1 MPETSPET
9 LPRRRDVPD
18 DQKWGVESVFP
29 DVGAWEAEYVRL
41 DGEMAG
47 IADYAGRLGDS
58 AATLCAALARRDA
71 LELAVGRVYLYASMQ
86 AAADAGDQAAGALE
100 SRARGLYARC
110 NSALA
115 FFGPEIL
122 ALPPAMLTAWAR
134 EEPGLDVYGHYFDK
148 LARRR
153 AHVRSEEVEALLAQV
168 SEPLGALATAAQ
180 VLGAADLQFAPI
192 LDASGERR
200 EVAQGTI
207 SDLVRESDAGVRL
220 RAWGSYADGYL
231 GVKNTLASCLSGRVK
246 QTVWEA
252 RARHYPSAL
261 TASLAPNAI
270 PDEVFHTLLSTFQ
283 AHLPIWHRYW
293 GLLRRGLG
301 VENLRC
307 ADVPAYAVPAPLPR
321 AGKTVSFVDA
331 TDLICRGMAPL
342 GEEYVAAMRAG
353 LTDQHWVDRAPSRG
367 KGSGAFST
375 GVPGTRPFI
384 MMNFRDDVFSVSTLA
399 HELGHSMHSL
409 LTWQTQP
416 PVYAGYSLFVAE
428 VASNFNQ
435 ALVRG
440 HLLDESTDAA
450 WTLAIVEEA
459 ISNFHRYL
467 FVMPTLARFELD
479 CHQKI
484 ERGEALTA
492 DGMGATLASLFR
504 EGYGGAVEIDEA
516 DEARLGITWAH
527 FGHFYSPFYVYQYA
541 TGIAAAN
548 ALAEDVRTEGAPASE
563 RYLSFLKTGGS
574 LYPLDALKVAGIDM
588 ASPAPI
594 ERAFGVLSRLVARLE
609 GLV

>member
-1 MPETSPET
+1 MPETSPKT
-9 LPRRRDVPD
+9 LPRRQDVPD
-18 DQKWGVESVFP
+18 DQKWSVESVFP
-29 DVGAWEAEYVRL
+29 NVEAWEAEYACL

-47 IADYAGRLGDS
+47 ITDHAGKLGES
-58 AATLCAALARRDA
+58 AATLSAALMRRDA
-71 LELAVGRVYLYASMQ
+71 LELAVGKVYLYASMQ
-86 AAADAGDQAAGALE
+86 AAADTGDQAAGALE
-100 SRARGLYARC
+100 SRARGLYARWKAA
-110 NSALA
+110 SA
-115 FFGPEIL
+115 FFEPEML
-122 ALPPAMLTAWAR
+122 ALSPETLAGWAR
-134 EEPGLDVYGHYFDK
+134 DEPGLAVYGHFFDR
-148 LARRR
+148 LVRRR

-180 VLGAADLQFAPI
+180 VLGAADLKFAPVS
-192 LDASGERR
+192 DAAGGSR

-207 SDLVRESDAGVRL
+207 SDLVRASDGGLRR
-220 RAWGSYADGYL
+220 RAWESYADGYL

-252 RARHYPSAL
+252 RARSYPSAL

-301 VENLRC
+301 VEKLHC

-321 AGKTVSFVDA
+321 SEKPILFGEA

-342 GEEYVAAMRAG
+342 GEPYVAAMRAG
-353 LTDQHWVDRAPSRG
+353 LTDQRWVDRTPSRG

-384 MMNFRDDVFSVSTLA
+384 MMNFRDDLFSVSTLA

-409 LTWQTQP
+409 LAWQTQP
-416 PVYAGYSLFVAE
+416 PVYADYSLFVAE

-450 WTLAIVEEA
+450 WTLAIIEEA

-479 CHQKI
+479 CHGRI

-492 DGMGATLASLFR
+492 DGLGATLAGLFR
-504 EGYGGAVEIDEA
+504 EGYGGVVETDEA

-548 ALAEDVRTEGAPASE
+548 ALAEDVRTEGAPAAE

-588 ASPAPI
+588 ASPAPL
-594 ERAFGVLSRLVARLE
+594 ERAFNVLSRLVDRLE
-609 GLV
+609 ELV